1 VYFLPATV
9 EVFPAFLQLAPAL
22 IAADAF
28 NGATRANT
36 RVSASKLFFMGKVSR
51 VAGSIA
57 TTRPYKYLI
66 QIKNPPHYATGPLIF
81 CDYLSATTLTETF
94 ATTL

>member
-1 VYFLPATV
+1 
-9 EVFPAFLQLAPAL
+9 L

-36 RVSASKLFFMGKVSR
+36 RVSASKLFFMEQVSR
-51 VAGSIA
+51 VPRIIA

-66 QIKNPPHYATGPLIF
+66 QIKKPATYVAGLPNFIA
-81 CDYLSATTLTETF
+81 YLSATTLTETF